1 MGQRVSLPI
10 PLGFYEAVSPPL
22 ASNTCVNWIPI
33 IPEAEALNNRAL
45 LQREGLKQ
53 FSDTGSGVCRGGST
67 LAGVPFFVNGNSLVS
82 IDSTG
87 VKTDRGFISGTG
99 QVSMA
104 DNGTQLVI
112 VVPGGDAYA
121 FNNQTNTLTQ
131 VDDPDYQL
139 SDTVTFYR
147 GFFVFTTSDGRQ
159 LFVSNLNAPLTFDAL
174 DFGSAEGDP
183 DRIVTQVLDHD
194 ELSIIGTRTTE
205 VFKLVGGV
213 GFPLAIIP
221 GAYTEKGSSAKF
233 GVVKFDNSYMFIGGG
248 VNEKPAIWRQASS
261 SNAVKVSTD
270 AVDNAIQKFT
280 KEEISD
286 AFAMT
291 YSQRGQFLAIFT
303 INSIRIPSVTFVYNS
318 TATAL
323 SGQRVW
329 STFQTSVNLNSWRV
343 NTIVK
348 AYGKFLCGDAID
360 GRIGELDAEIFTDYD
375 DTLFRQCTL
384 QPFSNNGTSI
394 FEGEFEAGF
403 EAGVG
408 LTGKDSPQVAMD
420 FSDNGAQ
427 TFKFKTT
434 RDIGKIGEYGHRSMW
449 RRQGRF
455 PVSRIVRLTVTDP
468 IKANLNRLAATPELG
483 VD

>member
-1 MGQRVSLPI
+1 MGQRISLPI

-22 ASNTCVNWIPI
+22 ASNTSVNWIPI
-33 IPEAEALNNRAL
+33 IPEASALNNRAL
-45 LQREGLKQ
+45 LQREGLKT
-53 FSDTGSGVCRGGST
+53 FGTTTGVSRGSHD
-67 LAGVPFFVNGNSLVS
+67 LADVPFFVNGNSLVS
-82 IDSTG
+82 FDSLGVPTIRGAITG
-87 VKTDRGFISGTG
+87 SG

-112 VVPGGDAYA
+112 VVPGGDT
-121 FNNQTNTLTQ
+121 FVWNGSTVTQ
-131 VDDPDYQL
+131 IVDPDFQV
-139 SDTVTFYR
+139 SDTVSFYR
-147 GFFVFTTSDGRQ
+147 GFFVFTTSDGKQ

-205 VFKLVGGV
+205 KFRLVGGV
-213 GFPLAIIP
+213 GFPLQVIL
-221 GAYTEKGSSAKF
+221 GAFTEKGAAAKF

-248 VNEKPAIWRQASS
+248 VNEQPAIWRQASS
-261 SNAVKVSTD
+261 SNAIKVSTD

-280 KEEISD
+280 KEEIAD

-303 INSIRIPSVTFVYNS
+303 INSTRIPSVTFVYNS
-318 TATAL
+318 TASAF
-323 SGQRVW
+323 SGVRVW
-329 STFQTSVNLNSWRV
+329 STFQTGVNLNSWRV

-348 AYGKFLCGDAID
+348 AYGKFLCGDSID
-360 GRIGELDAEIFTDYD
+360 GRIGELDDQVLTDYE

-384 QPFSNNGTSI
+384 QPFSDNGTSI

-408 LTGKDSPQVAMD
+408 LTGKDAPKVAMD
-420 FSDNGAQ
+420 YSDDGGR

-434 RDIGKIGEYGHRSMW
+434 RGFGKIGEYGHRSIW
-449 RRQGRF
+449 RRQGAF
-455 PVSRIVRLTVTDP
+455 PVSRIIRLTVTAP
-468 IKANLNRLAATPELG
+468 VKANLNRLAATPSQG

>member
-1 MGQRVSLPI
+1 MGQRIPLPI

-22 ASNTCVNWIPI
+22 ASNTCVNWLAI
-33 IPEAEALNNRAL
+33 IPEAAALNNRAL
-45 LQREGLKQ
+45 IQREGLKS
-53 FSDTGSGVCRGGST
+53 FSFGGDGACRGNTT
-67 LAGVPFFVNGNSLVS
+67 LGGVAFAVNGSRLISFDS
-82 IDSTG
+82 IGG
-87 VKTDRGFISGTG
+87 VIDRGLISGTG
-99 QVSMA
+99 RVSLA
-104 DNGTQLVI
+104 DNGTELVI
-112 VVPGGDAYA
+112 VVPGGDA
-121 FNNQTNTLTQ
+121 FVWTGTTLVQIT
-131 VDDPDYQL
+131 DPDFQT
-139 SDTVTFYR
+139 SDTVSFYR
-147 GFFVFTTSDGRQ
+147 GFFVFTTTDGKQ
-159 LFVSNLNAPLTFDAL
+159 LFVSNLSAPLTFDAL

-194 ELSIIGTRTTE
+194 ELSIIGEKTTE

-221 GAYTEKGSSAKF
+221 GAYTEKGAAAKF

-248 VNEKPAIWRQASS
+248 VNEQPAIWRQASS
-261 SNAVKVSTD
+261 SNAIKVSTD
-270 AVDNAIQKFT
+270 AIDLAIQKFT
-280 KEEISD
+280 KAEISD

-303 INSIRIPSVTFVYNS
+303 INSTRIPGVTFVYNS

-329 STFQTSVNLNSWRV
+329 STFQTGVNKSAWRA
-343 NTIVK
+343 NAIVK
-348 AYGKFLCGDAID
+348 AYGKFFCGDATD
-360 GRIGELDAEIFTDYD
+360 GRIGELDAETFTDYE

-408 LTGKDSPQVAMD
+408 LTGKDSPEVAMD
-420 FSDNGAQ
+420 FSDDGAR
-427 TFKFKTT
+427 TFKHKTT
-434 RDIGKIGEYGHRSMW
+434 RDIGKIGEYGHRSIW

-455 PVSRIVRLTVTDP
+455 PVSRIIRLTVTDP
-468 IKANLNRLAATPELG
+468 VKANLNRLAATPEIG
-483 VD
+483 ID